1 MKICLL
7 ALAGIAT
14 LFATPADAA
23 SRSVWVSRNGSN
35 ISGCGTVSKPCATF
49 QFAHDNALAATGV
62 INVLDSGDYGPIT
75 ITKPMSIL
83 NTGGAMAVI
92 AASSGES
99 AVTINAPADA
109 AIVLRGLTLVG
120 GDRGRHGIVFNTG
133 VSLAVSDCVIERFRT
148 NGLYVRPN
156 GSGTVHLSLA
166 RLRVADNGVVG
177 ILIEPRQT
185 VAVHG
190 AIADV
195 EATHNGSRGIFVS
208 GEARRHSC
216 PGNER
221 ETLKR
226 TATSRKAREAS
237 ESKAFA
243 SVCRLL
249 PLSRHVALRPL
260 IVAFGLKWTL
270 VRLSP
275 RDDLWVHALA
285 EAARNTTPRAWLV
298 LGRHSSYSPE
308 RPGTDRPSGAGQT
321 IGRHGAEPSKPRF

>member
-208 GEARRHSC
+208 GEKSAAASANILMRDINASGSFSDGIASVGAGTTVTTTRTIGTGNQNGLGRYNGFTGTGKALPTATTDSKEIRPMKSTARRHSC
-216 PGNER
+216 PGSDCETVER
-221 ETLKR
+221 G
-226 TATSRKAREAS
+226 AS
-237 ESKAFA
+237 
-243 SVCRLL
+243 
-249 PLSRHVALRPL
+249 
-260 IVAFGLKWTL
+260 
-270 VRLSP
+270 
-275 RDDLWVHALA
+275 
-285 EAARNTTPRAWLV
+285 
-298 LGRHSSYSPE
+298 
-308 RPGTDRPSGAGQT
+308 
-321 IGRHGAEPSKPRF
+321 